1 MDDDNTTVDRSSST
15 SSGGGDA
22 DILITGADRMLLSR
36 VRKAEHEQTR
46 LQNTLTE
53 LEKSK
58 SVIESKL
65 DKYIVS

>member
-1 MDDDNTTVDRSSST
+1 M
-15 SSGGGDA
+15 
-22 DILITGADRMLLSR
+22 ITGADRMLLSR